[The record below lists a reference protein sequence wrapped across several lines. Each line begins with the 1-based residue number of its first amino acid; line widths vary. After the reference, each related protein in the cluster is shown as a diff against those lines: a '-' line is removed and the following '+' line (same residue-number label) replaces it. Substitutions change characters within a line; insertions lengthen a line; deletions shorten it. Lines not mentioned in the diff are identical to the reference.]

1 MSEVTLSVKGLK
13 KVIGKREIIK
23 NIDFELK
30 RGEVFGFLGPNG
42 AGKTTTIR
50 MLVGLIKPTEGS
62 VTICGFDVRRQFEQ
76 AMRNIGCI
84 VETPDLYR
92 FMTGRENLEHFARML
107 GVPREEI
114 ERVAE

>member
-1 MSEVTLSVKGLK
+1 MSEVTLSVKGLR

-50 MLVGLIKPTEGS
+50 MLVGLIRPTAGS
-62 VTICGFDVRRQFEQ
+62 ISICGYSVWQKISCRCRACRRSKNNNSVVLRKRWPLRASPVFRAKSRTYEKV
-76 AMRNIGCI
+76 
-84 VETPDLYR
+84 VES
-92 FMTGRENLEHFARML
+92 A
-107 GVPREEI
+107 
-114 ERVAE
+114 